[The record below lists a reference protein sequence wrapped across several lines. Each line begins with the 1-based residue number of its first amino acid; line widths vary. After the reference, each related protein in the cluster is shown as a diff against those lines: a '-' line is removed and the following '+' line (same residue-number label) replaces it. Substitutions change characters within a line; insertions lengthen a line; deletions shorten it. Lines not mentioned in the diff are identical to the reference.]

1 MILGID
7 TSGKNL
13 GFALSEHGKLMTS
26 QLSRPGLRHGEI
38 LQTALIEFLTENNIG
53 LASLSGIAAI
63 LGPGSF
69 TGLRIGLAAAKG
81 YCYSL
86 GLPLAGISSLR
97 AVAGLYPSKTDRL
110 IVVADAGRK
119 ELYYAM
125 FDCSQNTPVRLSPDS
140 IGGLKQISELAGN
153 ECCVCGPG
161 HLKEQIV
168 SEIGLGDYYIS
179 DNFNLAE
186 PAALIGEQ
194 KINDGECLEL
204 KTATPVYVRPNF

>member
-13 GFALSEHGKLMTS
+13 GFALSENGKPVAS
-26 QLSRPGLRHGEI
+26 QLSHPGLRHGEI
-38 LQTALIEFLTENNIG
+38 LQTALDEFLKKNGTG
-53 LASLSGIAAI
+53 LVDLSGITII

-97 AVAGLYPSKTDRL
+97 AMAGLYPSKTAKL

-125 FDCSQNTPVRLSPDS
+125 FDCSQNAPVRLSSDS
-140 IGGLKQISELAGN
+140 IGGLKEISQLADEGGYI
-153 ECCVCGPG
+153 CGPG
-161 HLKEQIV
+161 RLEEQITAEV
-168 SEIGLGDYYIS
+168 GLCDYYIS

-186 PAALIGEQ
+186 PAAAIGER
-194 KINDGECLEL
+194 KIAEGDCLEL

>member
-13 GFALSEHGKLMTS
+13 GFSLGENGRIIASE
-26 QLSRPGLRHGEI
+26 LSRPGLRHGEI
-38 LQTALIEFLTENNIG
+38 LQSALDEFLVKNNISLTT
-53 LASLSGIAAI
+53 LAGISVI

-86 GLPLAGISSLR
+86 QLPLAGISSLR
-97 AVAGLYPSKTDRL
+97 AVAALYPSEAGKL

-125 FDCSQNTPVRLSPDS
+125 FECGQNALARLGPDS
-140 IGGLKQISELAGN
+140 IGGLKEISALAADK
-153 ECCVCGPG
+153 CHICGPG
-161 HLKEQIV
+161 HLKERIMAGV
-168 SEIGLGDYYIS
+168 ELCDYYIS

-186 PAALIGEQ
+186 PAVLIGEQ
-194 KINDGECLEL
+194 KLADGDYLEL